1 MNLSFTISPL
11 NNFLTDIQKLLPRF
25 LTLALLLGL
34 IAIYW
39 VVRNTLNNFLR
50 KKTKL
55 AKVYATQRF
64 LLTIVTIFL
73 TLFSIVIAFIDNL
86 PVFFGSISVLSAAL
100 VFALQDFVSCLFA
113 WLYIELSNQYEVGE
127 TVIIASD
134 NRQIFGV
141 VNEIGIF
148 RTKIQ
153 EKLGGTSLDYE
164 MPTGRVLTYPN
175 NYIFKH
181 SLTNVTKNHLLIS
194 HRFSVVITL
203 ETDYKKANRVLEK
216 AVHQTFEQL
225 VKRSDRYFDDNVTDL
240 TNYIPQVYHS
250 IEDSGINFTIWFGCR
265 AGRFRQVLEIYTS
278 NILDAFI
285 AEGVELAYNTL
296 RVIK

>member
-1 MNLSFTISPL
+1 MNFNFNISPF
-11 NNFLTDIQKLLPRF
+11 NSFVKDIELWLPRF
-25 LTLALLLGL
+25 LTLTFLLGL
-34 IAIYW
+34 IAFYW
-39 VVRNTLNNFLR
+39 IIRNILNNYLR
-50 KKTKL
+50 KKTKGV
-55 AKVYATQRF
+55 KVYATQRF
-64 LLTIVTIFL
+64 LLTIGTIFL
-73 TLFSIVIAFIDNL
+73 TLFSIVVAFIDNL

-127 TVIIASD
+127 TIIIASD
-134 NRQIFGV
+134 NRQIYGV
-141 VNEIGIF
+141 VNEIGLF

-153 EKLGGTSLDYE
+153 ERLGGISLDYE
-164 MPTGRVLTYPN
+164 MPTGKVLTYPN
-175 NYIFKH
+175 NFIFKH

-194 HRFSVVITL
+194 HRFTVVITL

-216 AVHQTFEQL
+216 AVHKTFEQL

-240 TNYIPQVYHS
+240 TSYIPQVYHS
-250 IEDSGINFTIWFGCR
+250 IESSGISFTVWFGCR

-285 AEGVELAYNTL
+285 AENIQLAYNTM
-296 RVIK
+296 RITK